1 MAKVSREVLRRLYL
15 ANNLKETM
23 QAFEYRQRIR
33 TRWNDINPKSVV
45 EEIKEINLKTDK
57 WNAFE
62 INKIY
67 RDMFNN
73 YFNEN
78 IEKKSYKTFAKEWH
92 KNIKMMSNYSNNN
105 GILDL

>member
-1 MAKVSREVLRRLYL
+1 MAKVSREVLRRLYM
-15 ANNLKETM
+15 ADNLKETM

-45 EEIKEINLKTDK
+45 EEIKEINLKTDR

-62 INKIY
+62 INRIY

-78 IEKKSYKTFAKEWH
+78 I
-92 KNIKMMSNYSNNN
+92 
-105 GILDL
+105 